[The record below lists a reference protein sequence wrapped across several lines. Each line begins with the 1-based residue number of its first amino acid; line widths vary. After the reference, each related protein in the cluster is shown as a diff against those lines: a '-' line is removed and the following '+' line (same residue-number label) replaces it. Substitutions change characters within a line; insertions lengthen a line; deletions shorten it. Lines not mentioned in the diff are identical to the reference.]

1 MTVFYSTLPFLL
13 FAFVA
18 SITPGPTNIL
28 ILASSQRFGIKA
40 TLPAVGAACLAASLI
55 VFISGAGAGE
65 ILRDYPLVKVVM
77 SWAGALWLSW
87 MSWQIFSAPATNL
100 HGEAQRPFSGRAAAT
115 LQLINP
121 KTWMMA
127 LAVVSLFAPHSAHP
141 LREVSLMA
149 LWFFII
155 SLLCLSAWALLGKAV
170 NRLFR
175 TTTSLVWFQ
184 RVMALCLLL
193 SAWAGLLES

>member
-1 MTVFYSTLPFLL
+1 MNVFYSTLPFLL

-40 TLPAVGAACLAASLI
+40 TLPAVIAACVSASLI
-55 VFISGAGAGE
+55 VLISGAGAGE
-65 ILRDYPLVKVVM
+65 LLRDYPLVKVVM

-87 MSWQIFSAPATNL
+87 MSWQIFTAPAANL
-100 HGEAQRPFSGRAAAT
+100 HNEAQRPFSGRAAAT

-141 LREVSLMA
+141 LREVSLLS
-149 LWFFII
+149 LWFLII
-155 SLLCLSAWALLGKAV
+155 SLLCLGAWTLLGKAV

-175 TTTSLVWFQ
+175 TPASLIWFQ
-184 RVMALCLLL
+184 RVMALCLLV

>member
-1 MTVFYSTLPFLL
+1 MNMLYSYLPFML

-28 ILASSQRFGIKA
+28 ILASSQRYGIRA
-40 TLPAVGAACLAASLI
+40 TLPAVFGACVAASLI

-65 ILRDYPLVKVVM
+65 ILRGYPLLREGM

-87 MSWQIFSAPATNL
+87 MSWQLFTAPAADLNEKS
-100 HGEAQRPFSGRAAAT
+100 GEPFSGKAAAM

-127 LAVVSLFAPHSAHP
+127 LAVVSLFAPNGAHP
-141 LREVSLMA
+141 VREVSFLS
-149 LWFFII
+149 LSFLLI
-155 SLLCLSAWALLGKAV
+155 SVLCLGAWTLLGKAV

-175 TTTSLVWFQ
+175 SAASLIWFQ
-184 RVMALCLLL
+184 RAMALCLLI
-193 SAWAGLLES
+193 SAWAGFVH